1 MLHQDTCVLVHMN
14 YMNSVR
20 INLYEERGI
29 QRMTFTVKK
38 KKPIIMNENLQ
49 SSNSNIL

>member
-1 MLHQDTCVLVHMN
+1 MLHQDTCVLVHVN

-29 QRMTFTVKK
+29 QRMTFTEK
-38 KKPIIMNENLQ
+38 KKPIILNENLQ